1 MLRTA
6 YAFAIAAVISVATYA
21 SSHAVPIASLPA
33 AVQGETSNIA
43 QVHYYRH
50 HHHAYW
56 RYFRGY
62 PYQWGCHYGHNCDWR
77 SRWW

>member
-1 MLRTA
+1 MLRI
-6 YAFAIAAVISVATYA
+6 YAFAIAAVISVAAYV
-21 SSHAVPIASLPA
+21 SSYAVPIAPLL
-33 AVQGETSNIA
+33 VKGETSIA

-62 PYQWGCHYGHNCDWR
+62 PYYWGCHYYRGYGHYCDWR
-77 SRWW
+77 SWW